1 MRPLSI
7 PPFLLHATLALV
19 AASQLGCFAYGRG
32 QRDVDRTPIVNTGAG
47 ATILYPGQA
56 PPLPGSPAPGVTTP
70 GGAVPGQPG
79 VTPENAT
86 GARSGTASGSGSVS
100 MIGGAQRDEQ
110 THTEY
115 LEEPIWAKYLA
126 LPFAV
131 IAAPFR
137 RAVEAKQPEP
147 EPGPTVPRATTA
159 PARPV
164 RREPLPDYEGARLQS
179 LERELDQQLARQGA
193 APGASP
199 APAPAPATAS
209 APPSRSLSIADE
221 LASLQRNPAPP
232 VRSPAPAPPA
242 PERESSRP
250 TAAATVAEPV
260 AHGIVDRDGDGH
272 VDHWIY
278 REQGEIVR
286 EVFDENGDRRPD
298 RSVLYDRETHQI
310 RSVEEDTNQD
320 GSLDSWTDYRDGAV
334 ARRRGDA
341 DRDGTVDTW
350 SFYAAG
356 RITRH
361 ERDTTGDG
369 FRDRVGHY
377 RDGQLEREE
386 MDSNGDGIP
395 DATLY
400 YDANERVVRKEEDA
414 NGDGVVDLVS
424 HYESGRLTRRELI
437 DPAALRSS
445 GRDSGPETR

>member
-1 MRPLSI
+1 MTRPLSI

-19 AASQLGCFAYGRG
+19 TTSQLGCFAYGRG

-56 PPLPGSPAPGVTTP
+56 PPLPGSPAPGVATP
-70 GGAVPGQPG
+70 SGAVPGQPG
-79 VTPENAT
+79 TAPENAA

-110 THTEY
+110 SHVEY
-115 LEEPIWAKYLA
+115 REEPIWAKYLA
-126 LPFAV
+126 LPFAL
-131 IAAPFR
+131 IAAPFQ

-147 EPGPTVPRATTA
+147 EPGPAVPRATTA
-159 PARPV
+159 APLPV
-164 RREPLPDYEGARLQS
+164 RKEPLPDYESSRLQS
-179 LERELDQQLARQGA
+179 LERELDQRLARPGA

-199 APAPAPATAS
+199 TPAPGPATAS

-221 LASLQRNPAPP
+221 LASLQRNPVPP
-232 VRSPAPAPPA
+232 SPAPG
-242 PERESSRP
+242 RESSRP
-250 TAAATVAEPV
+250 MAPATGAEPV

-286 EVFDENGDRRPD
+286 EVFDQNSDRRPD
-298 RSVLYDRETHQI
+298 RIVLYDREAHQI
-310 RSVEEDTNQD
+310 RSVEEDTDQD
-320 GSLDSWTDYRDGAV
+320 GSLDSWTDYRDGKV

-350 SFYAAG
+350 SFYAKG

-386 MDSNGDGIP
+386 LDSDGDGIP

-400 YDANERVVRKEEDA
+400 YDGNERVIRKEEDA
-414 NGDGVVDLVS
+414 NGDGVLDLVS